1 MTKGKKQETET
12 ILTNDMD
19 INRKYE
25 VALSKIGGRMKLTS
39 ILIKRV
45 KELHKTGLKQKGSF
59 NTIMEPLLDEILE
72 EKITCVEPKGK

>member
-25 VALSKIGGRMKLTS
+25 TSVSKIGGRMKLTG
-39 ILIKRV
+39 ILIKRL
-45 KELHKTGLKQKGSF
+45 KELHKAGMKQKGSF
-59 NTIMEPLLDEILE
+59 NTILEPLLDEILE
-72 EKITCVEPKGK
+72 GKIIYDEPKGK